1 MNSRDIV
8 LQLAQEKA
16 EEVLSVNL
24 STFTFN
30 DTIVFA
36 LEAENEFPE
45 VNRVDSLRALKA
57 EKNGEIYATL
67 LQRGRCYQERSRV
80 FWSELRL
87 LGARRTRRRIGVRSP
102 GGEDHYAIYKG
113 RPEV

>member
-67 LQRGRCYQERSRV
+67 LFSEDDVTKNEAEFFGQSYDPWERDGPDDGSV
-80 FWSELRL
+80 Y
-87 LGARRTRRRIGVRSP
+87 VP
-102 GGEDHYAIYKG
+102 
-113 RPEV
+113 PEGKIIMLFTKPA